1 MSGREQQAGAPLST
15 SRGAAPRTARDHPR
29 PSLETLLYVLLVAA
43 PVALVAELAHASPVL
58 LFFASAA
65 AIVPLAHTIGR
76 ATEELAAR
84 TTAGVGGLLNATFGN
99 ATELIIA
106 VLALQAGLPEV
117 VKASLTGSILGNLLF
132 VMGLAFLVGGWTREH
147 QSFNRTAAS
156 SGSTMLALGATALLV
171 PAAFAATSPGVS
183 SATLQGL
190 SVGVAL
196 ILLATYVLQLVF
208 SLRTHAHLYQESTTG
223 AEERETWSTR
233 RAVLTLFVATVGVAV
248 LSEWLVEGVKV
259 MTEQLGW
266 SELFVGV
273 VLVAIIGNAAEH
285 LSAVTAARDDRMDLS
300 MAIILGS
307 AQQIALFVAPVVVLA
322 GLVLHQAFDLVFN
335 PFEVVAVGVAVALAH
350 LVAQDGESNWL
361 EGAGV
366 LAAYGVLAVAF
377 FLHP

>member
-1 MSGREQQAGAPLST
+1 MSGREQQAGAPLSS
-15 SRGAAPRTARDHPR
+15 SRGAAPPSARDHPR
-29 PSLETLLYVLLVAA
+29 PSLATAIYILLAAA

-65 AIVPLAHTIGR
+65 AIIPLAHTIGR

-84 TTAGVGGLLNATFGN
+84 TSAGVGGLLNATFGN

-132 VMGLAFLVGGWTREH
+132 VMGLAFLVGGWTRER

-208 SLRTHAHLYQESTTG
+208 SLRTHAHLYQEGTTG
-223 AEERETWSTR
+223 AEARGAWSTR
-233 RAVLTLFVATVGVAV
+233 RAVLTLFVATAGVAV

-322 GLVLHQAFDLVFN
+322 GVVLHQAFDLVFN
-335 PFEVVAVGVAVALAH
+335 PFEVVAVGVAVALTYV
-350 LVAQDGESNWL
+350 VAQDGESNWL
-361 EGAGV
+361 EGAGL